1 MKGSTRTLYNPEP
14 RHVASDPEIPLES
27 GHPLTRSRALKRFIA
42 VVVVAS
48 ALLYYAAS
56 NVVLHRCLP
65 QSRHSDPAKTSSP
78 GHSNPAY
85 LIEASHGAVAS
96 ENVVCSNIGVD
107 ILKDG
112 GNAVDAI
119 IGAVFC
125 IGVVNMF
132 S

>member
-1 MKGSTRTLYNPEP
+1 MKGSTGTLYNSEL

-27 GHPLTRSRALKRFIA
+27 GHPPTRPHALKRFIT
-42 VVVVAS
+42 VIVIAS

-56 NVVLHRCLP
+56 NVVLRHCLP
-65 QSRHSDPAKTSSP
+65 QSRHLDPAKTSSP
-78 GHSNPAY
+78 GHSNPGY

-96 ENVVCSNIGVD
+96 ENVVCSNVGVD